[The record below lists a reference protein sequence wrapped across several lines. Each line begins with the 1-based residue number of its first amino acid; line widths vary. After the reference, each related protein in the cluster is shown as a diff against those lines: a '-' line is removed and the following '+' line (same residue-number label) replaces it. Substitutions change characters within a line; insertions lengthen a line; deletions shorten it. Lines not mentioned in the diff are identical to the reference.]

1 MLDYRFPTALQMV
14 LSVAMAEQ
22 LGERSTS
29 AILAYGLEANP
40 SFIRKLMVPL
50 TRDGIIVST
59 LGRNGSIH
67 LGRPPEEI
75 TLRDIYL
82 SVIEDKKLWASRPD
96 VPARCVVSANACW
109 YFKSISEEA
118 EQASLAVLA
127 RHTVASALEAVKNA
141 DSSGSDPLPDLIAQY
156 QQASSLCTC
165 CKKSRLHSESGFL
178 LSAMPLRGQHFPFH
192 FAARDE
198 FTQRHVKHRRQEQT
212 KQRHPQHTGEHGDPG
227 DAAHFCACAVAEDQ
241 RNGPGNKGD
250 GGHHNRA

>member
-22 LGERSTS
+22 MGERSTS

-67 LGRPPEEI
+67 LGRPADKI

-96 VPARCVVSANACW
+96 VPAPARCVVSANACW
-109 YFKSISEEA
+109 YFKSVADEA
-118 EQASLAVLA
+118 EQASLNVLA

-141 DSSGSDPLPDLIAQY
+141 DTSGCDPVPEMIARF
-156 QQASSLCTC
+156 
-165 CKKSRLHSESGFL
+165 KK
-178 LSAMPLRGQHFPFH
+178 
-192 FAARDE
+192 
-198 FTQRHVKHRRQEQT
+198 
-212 KQRHPQHTGEHGDPG
+212 
-227 DAAHFCACAVAEDQ
+227 AH
-241 RNGPGNKGD
+241 
-250 GGHHNRA
+250 

>member
-14 LSVAMAEQ
+14 LSVAMAEPM
-22 LGERSTS
+22 GERSTS

-67 LGRPPEEI
+67 LGRNGSIHLGRPADKI

-109 YFKSISEEA
+109 YFKSVADEA
-118 EQASLAVLA
+118 EQASLNVLA

-141 DSSGSDPLPDLIAQY
+141 DTSGCDPVPEMIARF
-156 QQASSLCTC
+156 
-165 CKKSRLHSESGFL
+165 KK
-178 LSAMPLRGQHFPFH
+178 
-192 FAARDE
+192 
-198 FTQRHVKHRRQEQT
+198 
-212 KQRHPQHTGEHGDPG
+212 
-227 DAAHFCACAVAEDQ
+227 AH
-241 RNGPGNKGD
+241 
-250 GGHHNRA
+250 

>member
-22 LGERSTS
+22 MGERSTS

-67 LGRPPEEI
+67 LGRPADKMI

-109 YFKSISEEA
+109 YFKSVADEA
-118 EQASLAVLA
+118 EQASLNVLA
-127 RHTVASALEAVKNA
+127 RHTVASALEVVKNA
-141 DSSGSDPLPDLIAQY
+141 DTSGCDPVPEMIARF
-156 QQASSLCTC
+156 
-165 CKKSRLHSESGFL
+165 KK
-178 LSAMPLRGQHFPFH
+178 
-192 FAARDE
+192 
-198 FTQRHVKHRRQEQT
+198 
-212 KQRHPQHTGEHGDPG
+212 
-227 DAAHFCACAVAEDQ
+227 AH
-241 RNGPGNKGD
+241 
-250 GGHHNRA
+250 

>member
-22 LGERSTS
+22 MGERSTS

-67 LGRPPEEI
+67 LGRPAAADKI

-109 YFKSISEEA
+109 YFKSVADEA
-118 EQASLAVLA
+118 EQASLNVLA

-141 DSSGSDPLPDLIAQY
+141 DTSGCDPVPEMIARF
-156 QQASSLCTC
+156 
-165 CKKSRLHSESGFL
+165 KK
-178 LSAMPLRGQHFPFH
+178 
-192 FAARDE
+192 
-198 FTQRHVKHRRQEQT
+198 
-212 KQRHPQHTGEHGDPG
+212 
-227 DAAHFCACAVAEDQ
+227 AH
-241 RNGPGNKGD
+241 
-250 GGHHNRA
+250 

>member
-82 SVIEDKKLWASRPD
+82 SVTKTKNSGRRARTCRPAAWSARTPAGTSNLFPKKQSRP
-96 VPARCVVSANACW
+96 R
-109 YFKSISEEA
+109 
-118 EQASLAVLA
+118 
-127 RHTVASALEAVKNA
+127 
-141 DSSGSDPLPDLIAQY
+141 
-156 QQASSLCTC
+156 
-165 CKKSRLHSESGFL
+165 SRY
-178 LSAMPLRGQHFPFH
+178 
-192 FAARDE
+192 
-198 FTQRHVKHRRQEQT
+198 
-212 KQRHPQHTGEHGDPG
+212 
-227 DAAHFCACAVAEDQ
+227 
-241 RNGPGNKGD
+241 
-250 GGHHNRA
+250 

>member
-22 LGERSTS
+22 MGERSTS

-67 LGRPPEEI
+67 LGRPADKI

-96 VPARCVVSANACW
+96 VPARVVSANACW
-109 YFKSISEEA
+109 YFKSVADEA
-118 EQASLAVLA
+118 EQASLNVLA

-141 DSSGSDPLPDLIAQY
+141 DTSGCDPVPEMIARF
-156 QQASSLCTC
+156 
-165 CKKSRLHSESGFL
+165 KK
-178 LSAMPLRGQHFPFH
+178 
-192 FAARDE
+192 
-198 FTQRHVKHRRQEQT
+198 
-212 KQRHPQHTGEHGDPG
+212 
-227 DAAHFCACAVAEDQ
+227 AH
-241 RNGPGNKGD
+241 
-250 GGHHNRA
+250 

>member
-22 LGERSTS
+22 MGERSTS

-67 LGRPPEEI
+67 LGRPADKI

-109 YFKSISEEA
+109 YFKSVADEEA
-118 EQASLAVLA
+118 EQASLNVLA

-141 DSSGSDPLPDLIAQY
+141 DTSGCDPVPEMIARF
-156 QQASSLCTC
+156 
-165 CKKSRLHSESGFL
+165 KK
-178 LSAMPLRGQHFPFH
+178 
-192 FAARDE
+192 
-198 FTQRHVKHRRQEQT
+198 
-212 KQRHPQHTGEHGDPG
+212 
-227 DAAHFCACAVAEDQ
+227 AH
-241 RNGPGNKGD
+241 
-250 GGHHNRA
+250 

>member
-22 LGERSTS
+22 SGERSTS

-67 LGRPPEEI
+67 LGRPADKI
-75 TLRDIYL
+75 TLRDIYV

-109 YFKSISEEA
+109 YFKSIADEA
-118 EQASLAVLA
+118 EQASLEVLA
-127 RHTVASALEAVKNA
+127 QHTVASALEKVKKPIPA
-141 DSSGSDPLPDLIAQY
+141 GAIRCLKLKACIKKRSHALPD
-156 QQASSLCTC
+156 T
-165 CKKSRLHSESGFL
+165 KK
-178 LSAMPLRGQHFPFH
+178 PP
-192 FAARDE
+192 
-198 FTQRHVKHRRQEQT
+198 
-212 KQRHPQHTGEHGDPG
+212 
-227 DAAHFCACAVAEDQ
+227 
-241 RNGPGNKGD
+241 
-250 GGHHNRA
+250 

>member
-22 LGERSTS
+22 MGERSTS
-29 AILAYGLEANP
+29 AILAYGLEAANP

-67 LGRPPEEI
+67 LGRPADKI

-109 YFKSISEEA
+109 YFKSVADEA
-118 EQASLAVLA
+118 EQASLNVLA

-141 DSSGSDPLPDLIAQY
+141 DTSGCDPVPEMIARF
-156 QQASSLCTC
+156 
-165 CKKSRLHSESGFL
+165 KK
-178 LSAMPLRGQHFPFH
+178 
-192 FAARDE
+192 
-198 FTQRHVKHRRQEQT
+198 
-212 KQRHPQHTGEHGDPG
+212 
-227 DAAHFCACAVAEDQ
+227 AH
-241 RNGPGNKGD
+241 
-250 GGHHNRA
+250 

>member
-59 LGRNGSIH
+59 LDRNGSIH

-118 EQASLAVLA
+118 EQASLAVLE

-141 DSSGSDPLPDLIAQY
+141 DSSGWDPLPDLIAQY
-156 QQASSLCTC
+156 QKTS
-165 CKKSRLHSESGFL
+165 
-178 LSAMPLRGQHFPFH
+178 
-192 FAARDE
+192 
-198 FTQRHVKHRRQEQT
+198 
-212 KQRHPQHTGEHGDPG
+212 
-227 DAAHFCACAVAEDQ
+227 
-241 RNGPGNKGD
+241 
-250 GGHHNRA
+250 

>member
-22 LGERSTS
+22 MGERSTS

-67 LGRPPEEI
+67 LGRNGSIHLGRPADKI

-82 SVIEDKKLWASRPD
+82 SVIEDKKLWASRPE

-109 YFKSISEEA
+109 YFKSVADEA
-118 EQASLAVLA
+118 EQASLNVLA
-127 RHTVASALEAVKNA
+127 RHTVASALEALKNA
-141 DSSGSDPLPDLIAQY
+141 DTSGCDPVPEMIARF
-156 QQASSLCTC
+156 
-165 CKKSRLHSESGFL
+165 KK
-178 LSAMPLRGQHFPFH
+178 
-192 FAARDE
+192 
-198 FTQRHVKHRRQEQT
+198 
-212 KQRHPQHTGEHGDPG
+212 
-227 DAAHFCACAVAEDQ
+227 AH
-241 RNGPGNKGD
+241 
-250 GGHHNRA
+250 

>member
-22 LGERSTS
+22 MGERSTS

-67 LGRPPEEI
+67 LI

-109 YFKSISEEA
+109 YFKSVADEA
-118 EQASLAVLA
+118 EQASLNVLA
-127 RHTVASALEAVKNA
+127 RHTAASALEAVKNA
-141 DSSGSDPLPDLIAQY
+141 DTSGCDPVPEMIARF
-156 QQASSLCTC
+156 
-165 CKKSRLHSESGFL
+165 KK
-178 LSAMPLRGQHFPFH
+178 
-192 FAARDE
+192 
-198 FTQRHVKHRRQEQT
+198 
-212 KQRHPQHTGEHGDPG
+212 
-227 DAAHFCACAVAEDQ
+227 AH
-241 RNGPGNKGD
+241 
-250 GGHHNRA
+250 

>member
-1 MLDYRFPTALQMV
+1 MPQIASKKLPYLLYCCLLLIHLCGAKKNKIHRNPGQKMLDYRFPTALQMV

-109 YFKSISEEA
+109 YFKSI
-118 EQASLAVLA
+118 
-127 RHTVASALEAVKNA
+127 
-141 DSSGSDPLPDLIAQY
+141 P
-156 QQASSLCTC
+156 
-165 CKKSRLHSESGFL
+165 KKRSRL
-178 LSAMPLRGQHFPFH
+178 R
-192 FAARDE
+192 
-198 FTQRHVKHRRQEQT
+198 
-212 KQRHPQHTGEHGDPG
+212 
-227 DAAHFCACAVAEDQ
+227 
-241 RNGPGNKGD
+241 
-250 GGHHNRA
+250 

>member
-22 LGERSTS
+22 MGERSTS
-29 AILAYGLEANP
+29 AILAYGANP

-67 LGRPPEEI
+67 LGRPADKI

-109 YFKSISEEA
+109 YFKSVADEA
-118 EQASLAVLA
+118 EQASLNVLA

-141 DSSGSDPLPDLIAQY
+141 DTSGCDPVPEMIARF
-156 QQASSLCTC
+156 
-165 CKKSRLHSESGFL
+165 KK
-178 LSAMPLRGQHFPFH
+178 
-192 FAARDE
+192 
-198 FTQRHVKHRRQEQT
+198 
-212 KQRHPQHTGEHGDPG
+212 
-227 DAAHFCACAVAEDQ
+227 AH
-241 RNGPGNKGD
+241 
-250 GGHHNRA
+250 